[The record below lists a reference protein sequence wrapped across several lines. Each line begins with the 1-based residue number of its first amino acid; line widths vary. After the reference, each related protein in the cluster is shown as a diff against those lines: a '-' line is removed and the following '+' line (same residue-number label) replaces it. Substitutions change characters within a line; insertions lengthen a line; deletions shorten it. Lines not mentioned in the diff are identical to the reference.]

1 MYIHHQNQNN
11 VIVQQNFV
19 IVQYN
24 LQKVAQPKARL
35 YENNVFCCV
44 IFKIEFNCVFL
55 FNF

>member
-11 VIVQQNFV
+11 VSVQQNFV